1 MFNLEITLTNF
12 GEMVHCSV
20 IDYTHCSHG
29 RPQKFPEGGEGQA
42 QKIPPP
48 HKNKKASHI
57 REKSCKKPPHK
68 EKQLAKI

>member
-29 RPQKFPEGGEGQA
+29 RPQKFPEGEEGQA
-42 QKIPPP
+42 QKIPLPP
-48 HKNKKASHI
+48 IKTK
-57 REKSCKKPPHK
+57 RPPT
-68 EKQLAKI
+68 